1 MNGPTSGRSA
11 LKQSFSFIYS
21 SQTVQ
26 DIPTSSIFT
35 ETEPVSVTERDSVT
49 LRSATDFSVSQL
61 SQRSATTISEISQQ
75 YSQPINHRAIEI
87 VAPPPLA
94 RPLGTPGTAINSAT
108 SFDGAA
114 VNREVSCYIS
124 H

>member
-1 MNGPTSGRSA
+1 MELIIRLDHSN
-11 LKQSFSFIYS
+11 
-21 SQTVQ
+21 QTVL

-35 ETEPVSVTERDSVT
+35 ETEPVSVTERDISA
-49 LRSATDFSVSQL
+49 RSATDFSVSQL

-87 VAPPPLA
+87 KAPPPLA
-94 RPLGTPGTAINSAT
+94 KPLGTPGTAINSAT

-114 VNREVSCYIS
+114 VNREVSFIFNR
-124 H
+124 